1 MQFEIQFG
9 STTFEQ
15 KKMKKYITKSLT
27 TAMTMLLL
35 LLTVTVSGQSKLEQQ
50 LEQLAK
56 TYPITIQKMPVDS
69 FFTEKYLIEFRQPL
83 DHNHPNGKTFTQR
96 IFLSSVGADKPVVFV
111 TEGYWANYAAN
122 PKYVNELC
130 PILDANQIVL
140 EHRFFPPSAPDS
152 LDWRYLTVQ
161 QAAADDHAVVELLKH
176 IYHGKWLD
184 TGISKGGQTCMY
196 HRYFYPDDV
205 VASVP
210 YVAPLNF
217 SITDRR
223 VNMFLDQVG
232 TPKCRQ
238 AIYNFQKELISHRS
252 KYLPYFEKEAK
263 EKGYTYRI
271 GIEKAFDLM
280 VFEYRFAFW
289 QWGTARCD
297 SIPMTP
303 DKPMKM
309 VRYWDKV
316 ADFSWVSDQGIKK
329 FEPFFYEAMKQ
340 MGMYGYNI
348 APFKKWTVFK
358 HNPNFNFTLPK
369 GTRPGFNPS
378 LMDSVDCFIR
388 HRAHNMMFLV
398 GGSDPWGSTSVNL
411 TYQNNCVKFVKP
423 HGSHRTRIDNLP
435 PEMKA
440 KAIRILKQWM
450 GESTQKQKE

>member
-161 QAAADDHAVVELLKH
+161 RAAADDHAVVELLKH

>member
-1 MQFEIQFG
+1 
-9 STTFEQ
+9 
-15 KKMKKYITKSLT
+15 MKKFTKSLT
-27 TAMTMLLL
+27 MVMTVLFLF
-35 LLTVTVSGQSKLEQQ
+35 LTIAVSGQTKLQQ
-50 LEQLAK
+50 ELEQLSK

-69 FFTEKYLIEFRQPL
+69 FFTEKYLIEIKQPL
-83 DHNHPNGKTFTQR
+83 DHNNPKGKTFMQR
-96 IFLSSVGADKPVVFV
+96 IFLSHKGFDKPVVFV

-130 PILDANQIVL
+130 PILDANQIVV

-161 QAAADDHAVVELLKH
+161 QSAADYHAVVVLLKH

-196 HRYFYPDDV
+196 HRYFYPHDV
-205 VASVP
+205 VASVA

-223 VNMFLDQVG
+223 INMFLDTVG
-232 TPKCRQ
+232 SKKCR
-238 AIYNFQKELISHRS
+238 AAVFNFQKELISHRN
-252 KYLPYFEKEAK
+252 KYLPYFEKLAK

-271 GIEKAFDLM
+271 GYEKAFDLM

-289 QWGTARCD
+289 QWGVTPCD

-303 DKPMKM
+303 DNPMKM
-309 VRYWDKV
+309 VRHWDKV

-340 MGMYGYNI
+340 MGMYGYDI
-348 APFKKWTVFK
+348 TSFKKWTVFK

-369 GTRPGFNPS
+369 GTKPGFDPS

-388 HRAHNMMFLV
+388 HHAHNMMFLV
-398 GGSDPWGSTSVNL
+398 GGSDPWGSVSVNL
-411 TYQNNCVKFVKP
+411 TYQNNLVKFVKP
-423 HGSHRTRIDNLP
+423 HGSHRTRIDNLLP
-435 PEMKA
+435 NQKKE
-440 KAIRILKQWM
+440 AIDILKKWM
-450 GESTQKQKE
+450 GETTQQPDK

>member
-1 MQFEIQFG
+1 ML
-9 STTFEQ
+9 
-15 KKMKKYITKSLT
+15 KKYKSGF
-27 TAMTMLLL
+27 LLL
-35 LLTVTVSGQSKLEQQ
+35 LFLFLTVVVNGQSKLEQQ

-69 FFTEKYLIEFRQPL
+69 FFTEKYLIEFKEPL
-83 DHNHPNGKTFTQR
+83 DHNHPNGKTFNQR
-96 IFLSSVGADKPVVFV
+96 IFLSVKGLDKPVVFV

-152 LDWRYLTVQ
+152 LNWRYLTVQ
-161 QAAADDHAVVELLKH
+161 QAAADDHAVAEMLKH
-176 IYHGKWLD
+176 IFHGKWLS
-184 TGISKGGQTCMY
+184 TGISKGGQTCMIY
-196 HRYFYPDDV
+196 RYYYPDDV
-205 VASVP
+205 TASVP

-223 VNMFLDQVG
+223 INMFLDHDG
-232 TPKCRQ
+232 TKQCRQ
-238 AIYNFQKELISHRS
+238 AICNFQKELISHRD

-263 EKGYTYRI
+263 AKGYTYNRI
-271 GIEKAFDLM
+271 GWEKAFDLM

-289 QWGTARCD
+289 QWGTAKCD

-303 DKPMKM
+303 DQPMKM

-348 APFKKWTVFK
+348 APFKQWTVFK

-369 GTRPGFNPS
+369 GTKPGFNPS
-378 LMDSVDCFIR
+378 VMDSIDCFIR
-388 HRAHNMMFLV
+388 HKAHNMMFLV

-411 TYQNNCVKFVKP
+411 TYQNNLVKFVKP
-423 HGSHRTRIDNLP
+423 HGSHRTRINNLP
-435 PEMKA
+435 PEMKE
-440 KAIRILKQWM
+440 KAIEILKKWM
-450 GESTQKQKE
+450 GETSLENRK